1 MRPLDTLRFVS
12 GDTLPQIT
20 LQLLDDGGDP
30 VALDDLTITLHVG
43 QSPALVK
50 EAVVVDAD
58 AATVCFTFS
67 SGDLVAGRW
76 PAEVQ
81 VVSPSGTLTYQES
94 ETGRRFTLMVA
105 EEIA

>member
-67 SGDLVAGRW
+67 SGDLVAGDW

-81 VVSPSGTLTYQES
+81 IVSPSGVQTAQMTEQE
-94 ETGRRFTLMVA
+94 RRFKVSVS
-105 EEIA
+105 EQIA